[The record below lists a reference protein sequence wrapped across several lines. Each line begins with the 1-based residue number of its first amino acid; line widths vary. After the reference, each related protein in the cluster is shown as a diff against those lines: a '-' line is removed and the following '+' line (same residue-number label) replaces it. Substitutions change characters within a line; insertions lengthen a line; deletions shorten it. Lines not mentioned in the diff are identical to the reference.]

1 MNVKF
6 LARCGLFSALMCIC
20 AWISIPMGNLT
31 FTLQSFAL
39 FLALFALGGRG
50 ATVSAAV
57 YLLLGIV
64 GLPVFSGFRGGFGTL
79 LGVTGGYLWGF
90 LIGSLVYWGIT
101 QIFGVKANIYAA
113 IAAMLCVYLCGTVWF
128 TVYAPGGFFPI
139 LAQSVLPYILPDAAK
154 FLLAFSLS
162 GKLKRLLP
170 A

>member
-6 LARCGLFSALMCIC
+6 LARCALFSALMCIC
-20 AWISIPMGNLT
+20 AWISIPIGNMT

-39 FLALFALGGRG
+39 FLAFFVLGGKG
-50 ATVSAAV
+50 ATVSVAV
-57 YLLLGIV
+57 YLLLGAV

-90 LIGSLVYWGIT
+90 LISCLAFWIIT
-101 QIFGVKANIYAA
+101 TLLGEKSKFYAVIFAL
-113 IAAMLCVYLCGTVWF
+113 LCVYICGTIWF
-128 TVYAPGGFFPI
+128 MVYAPGGFLPI

-154 FLLAFSLS
+154 LLLAFSIS
-162 GKLKRLLP
+162 GKLQKRLY